1 MKSGIWRHIF
11 MIFTILSY
19 SLNAQVS
26 VLMQPDR
33 KATASGTISE
43 IKETG
48 SDNSETAN
56 SFSSEYHHVKTIS
69 ESSAFPDL
77 LMMDE
82 GRTTYSDLNKVAANP
97 SSNYFH
103 TESRTV
109 FPFRMGEFER
119 QQIIE
124 FPGNPGKILV
134 IYTAPKGKLSFTISL
149 TPTNEGTEGR
159 LRNEYLKEIKKLS
172 GEEKSDTL
180 PTPDPIKYVGRN
192 YICNGVQGCFTNQIA
207 GSVSQLTVFECGV
220 WLLGFKL
227 KTNNMDSTQRARLDE
242 SLTRR
247 FNPAALTA
255 LSPLNLK
262 SNVGFIGDSMK
273 DAETSSAMVNSAFK
287 KMDWATRNVSSK
299 ERYSGFP
306 DIYLAMHLESA
317 KEYLRIQGKK
327 MITGNQKPDRF
338 FEDLNAIS
346 NAGFLPEFIMEEY
359 DRVMIVPD
367 DLKLN
372 FDAYREWKKG
382 RQISASLKEKKYIIT
397 YRNLPY

>member
-1 MKSGIWRHIF
+1 M
-11 MIFTILSY
+11 
-19 SLNAQVS
+19 
-26 VLMQPDR
+26 
-33 KATASGTISE
+33 
-43 IKETG
+43 
-48 SDNSETAN
+48 
-56 SFSSEYHHVKTIS
+56 
-69 ESSAFPDL
+69 
-77 LMMDE
+77 
-82 GRTTYSDLNKVAANP
+82 
-97 SSNYFH
+97 
-103 TESRTV
+103 
-109 FPFRMGEFER
+109 
-119 QQIIE
+119 
-124 FPGNPGKILV
+124 
-134 IYTAPKGKLSFTISL
+134 
-149 TPTNEGTEGR
+149 
-159 LRNEYLKEIKKLS
+159 
-172 GEEKSDTL
+172 
-180 PTPDPIKYVGRN
+180 
-192 YICNGVQGCFTNQIA
+192 
-207 GSVSQLTVFECGV
+207 
-220 WLLGFKL
+220 
-227 KTNNMDSTQRARLDE
+227 
-242 SLTRR
+242 
-247 FNPAALTA
+247 
-255 LSPLNLK
+255 SPLNLK

-327 MITGNQKPDRF
+327 MITGNPKTDHF